1 MQILDEGRLTDSL
14 GHLIDFKN
22 TIIIMTSNIGTN
34 KISSSS
40 IGFVD
45 NTNTVNDGNNE
56 HIMNDVKRFFKP
68 EFLNRIDE
76 IIFFNS
82 LTKNDLYN
90 IIDLELR
97 DLRANLK
104 ERNVN
109 LRVSASAKNILL
121 EDGSHIEWG
130 ARPIRRIIQNEI
142 ESKISLGFLNG
153 TFKDN
158 SLISI
163 SASKSKLQFKSNLKK
178 QKNPQKA

>member
-1 MQILDEGRLTDSL
+1 MKYS
-14 GHLIDFKN
+14 
-22 TIIIMTSNIGTN
+22 IIITYRDREKHLSQLLPVLQ
-34 KISSSS
+34 KK
-40 IGFVD
+40 FQD
-45 NTNTVNDGNNE
+45 KDY
-56 HIMNDVKRFFKP
+56 
-68 EFLNRIDE
+68 E
-76 IIFFNS
+76 IIISEQDDNKKFR
-82 LTKNDLYN
+82 KNDLYN